1 MYSISNRHPRCARLG
16 NRPSPP
22 LRKEKGKK
30 KQDAECVG
38 DPKEREENC
47 RQPLLVVEEQETAT
61 PERAASPERT
71 NARAIHGT
79 SGTGRPQPA
88 VGARRPVKTARRRTP
103 PCPVAPVPQSVDRC
117 AVVSSSCLQRSGAL
131 ALALLCSSASQPFT
145 PASTYHAARHF
156 PFSFFLCRS
165 WLWVRAPMLSAAAGL
180 LTRASV
186 HAGPTRGS
194 FPRRSAAAETV
205 KSPLVRGPHRG
216 NGKYSRATR
225 EARTS

>member
-1 MYSISNRHPRCARLG
+1 MRAIG
-16 NRPSPP
+16 KSPFTAIAK
-22 LRKEKGKK
+22 RKGKK

-156 PFSFFLCRS
+156 PFSFFFVPFVVVGTSPDAICCCWSPDARVCARWTNARFFSKAQRCSRDSQVATRS
-165 WLWVRAPMLSAAAGL
+165 WPAP
-180 LTRASV
+180 R
-186 HAGPTRGS
+186 
-194 FPRRSAAAETV
+194 
-205 KSPLVRGPHRG
+205 
-216 NGKYSRATR
+216 
-225 EARTS
+225 